1 MNDAM
6 YLVIW
11 TRLFLE
17 AQGFKVVDN
26 IVHQDNQSAMLLE
39 RNGKTSSSKKTQH
52 IDIWYYFVTNHVAQG
67 KMSLAYCPT
76 DAMVAD
82 YFTKPLQ
89 GTKFREFH
97 AMIMNYQDPALAL
110 MSQECVGA
118 SPPEVNP
125 EEKDLL
131 DSELANSARETSA
144 QIQLGPGAQ
153 NPKELPNKASFM
165 GGSKECV
172 KNSRVTKND
181 VVNEGYRRGMF
192 KQDPID
198 GS

>member
-1 MNDAM
+1 MNTAM

-11 TRLFLE
+11 TQLFLE

-26 IVHQDNQSAMLLE
+26 IVHQDNQSAMLLK
-39 RNGKTSSSKKTQH
+39 RNGKTLSSKKTRH
-52 IDIWYYFVTNHVAQG
+52 IDIRYYFVTDHVARG

-89 GTKFREFH
+89 GTTFRKFQ

-118 SPPEVNP
+118 SPLEVNP
-125 EEKDLL
+125 EEKDSLH
-131 DSELANSARETSA
+131 SGLANSTRETSA
-144 QIQLGPGAQ
+144 QVQLGLGTQ
-153 NPKELPNKASFM
+153 NPKDLPNKASFM
-165 GGSKECV
+165 GGSKECM
-172 KNSRVTKND
+172 KNSITDKND
-181 VVNEGYRRGMF
+181 VVNEGYTCCMF

>member
-1 MNDAM
+1 
-6 YLVIW
+6 
-11 TRLFLE
+11 
-17 AQGFKVVDN
+17 
-26 IVHQDNQSAMLLE
+26 
-39 RNGKTSSSKKTQH
+39 
-52 IDIWYYFVTNHVAQG
+52 
-67 KMSLAYCPT
+67 MSLAYCPT

-89 GTKFREFH
+89 GTKFRKFH

-131 DSELANSARETSA
+131 DSELANSVRETSA
-144 QIQLGPGAQ
+144 QIQLGPGTQ

-181 VVNEGYRRGMF
+181 VVNEGYRHGMF